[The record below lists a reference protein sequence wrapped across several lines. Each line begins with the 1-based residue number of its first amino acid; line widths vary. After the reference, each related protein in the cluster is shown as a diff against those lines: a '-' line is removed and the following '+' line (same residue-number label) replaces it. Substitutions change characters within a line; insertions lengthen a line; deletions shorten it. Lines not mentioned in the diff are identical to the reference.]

1 MNRIGT
7 SIDELTER
15 IAAIR
20 ASITPE
26 RQAEID
32 AKLAAEAALE
42 ARRKVIAV
50 GMPSIFE
57 RTPFDVAPTHVPCR
71 FATFGDVLRGVRDTY
86 GAEGSESRAL
96 AQWTGCRILCLDDI
110 GKEKPTADAL
120 EKLFALL
127 DARYRSGKPTLFT
140 TQYQSPKELGHRLM
154 ESGGD
159 KPTAQ
164 AIVRRVFGGGDYQ
177 AEVVRC

>member
-1 MNRIGT
+1 
-7 SIDELTER
+7 
-15 IAAIR
+15 
-20 ASITPE
+20 
-26 RQAEID
+26 
-32 AKLAAEAALE
+32 
-42 ARRKVIAV
+42 
-50 GMPSIFE
+50 MPSIFE
-57 RTPFDVAPTHVPCR
+57 RTPFDVAPTRACRWAEKAWDGSPRNLVVMGDSGAGKTKVACAILAESATRVPCR
-71 FATFGDVLRGVRDTY
+71 FATFGDVLRSVRDTY
-86 GAEGSESRAL
+86 GAEGTESRAL
-96 AQWTGCRILCLDDI
+96 AQWSGCRILCLDDL

-164 AIVRRVFGGGDYQ
+164 AIVRRVFGGGEHQ

>member
-1 MNRIGT
+1 MADKEKRSLREFLRHINDYTYRF
-7 SIDELTER
+7 D
-15 IAAIR
+15 
-20 ASITPE
+20 PE
-26 RQAEID
+26 R
-32 AKLAAEAALE
+32 
-42 ARRKVIAV
+42 
-50 GMPSIFE
+50 G
-57 RTPFDVAPTHVPCR
+57 R
-71 FATFGDVLRGVRDTY
+71 FRYRELRGVRDTY

-127 DARYRSGKPTLFT
+127 DARYRSGKPMLFT
-140 TQYQSPKELGHRLM
+140 TQYRSPMELGHRLM

>member
-7 SIDELTER
+7 SIDDITER

-32 AKLAAEAALE
+32 AEIAAERALE
-42 ARRKVIAV
+42 ARRKVVAV

-57 RTPFDVAPTHVPCR
+57 RTPFGKAPSRARRWAENAWDGSPRNLVVMGDSGAGKTEVACAILAESATRVPCR

-86 GAEGSESRAL
+86 GAGDRAP
-96 AQWTGCRILCLDDI
+96 R
-110 GKEKPTADAL
+110 
-120 EKLFALL
+120 
-127 DARYRSGKPTLFT
+127 
-140 TQYQSPKELGHRLM
+140 
-154 ESGGD
+154 
-159 KPTAQ
+159 
-164 AIVRRVFGGGDYQ
+164 VRRRGLPGGSSAMLG
-177 AEVVRC
+177 AK